1 VRLEGSKYSP
11 QLITA
16 TNAGSRYRG
25 RPFCTIRDAF
35 VDDLNTIIP
44 GIDGRGN
51 TQEWIGY
58 AKDKSEWIN
67 IVKRKESQEHR
78 SFEYETSSDESS
90 EHKKP
95 FSNSLDKD

>member
-35 VDDLNTIIP
+35 VDGFNTIIP
-44 GIDGRGN
+44 GIDGREN

-58 AKDKSEWIN
+58 TK
-67 IVKRKESQEHR
+67 
-78 SFEYETSSDESS
+78 DES
-90 EHKKP
+90 E
-95 FSNSLDKD
+95 